1 MKQHKKTNKKQKI
14 KIEMESDVSKS
25 EDVSGE
31 ITNKEWKQSS
41 CLFSITYSIY
51 LSHHLWKYKRLNI
64 IYSTQ
69 MVSKSF
75 FFPFVNNC
83 PFFI

>member
-1 MKQHKKTNKKQKI
+1 
-14 KIEMESDVSKS
+14 MESNVSES

-51 LSHHLWKYKRLNI
+51 LRHHLWKYKGLNI
-64 IYSTQ
+64 KYSTRI
-69 MVSKSF
+69 VSKPLI
-75 FFPFVNNC
+75 FPFVNNY
-83 PFFI
+83 PFFS